1 MVAPPA
7 PILNP
12 LPQKRPRA
20 TIPRAEQTEEAAV
33 PDGPG
38 VRVEQDGPVRVVTI
52 DRPERRN
59 AVDGPAAAALA
70 DAFRAFDRDPGAS
83 VAVLTGAGGAFCAG
97 ADLKAIAAGQPPR
110 VAADGDGPMGPT
122 RLRLSKP
129 VLAAI
134 EGPAVAGGLE
144 LALWCDLRV
153 AAEGATLGVLNRRF
167 GVPLIDLGTVRLP
180 RIVGHGRAMD
190 LILTGRAVGAA
201 EALAIGLVDRVVPD
215 GEALTAALAL
225 ARDLAALPQAGLRN
239 DRLSAIEQWGLSEAE
254 ALANELRRG
263 TATLASGEAA
273 AGATG
278 FAAGQGRHGGALPPN
293 SGAETR
299 Q

>member
-1 MVAPPA
+1 VAG
-7 PILNP
+7 
-12 LPQKRPRA
+12 
-20 TIPRAEQTEEAAV
+20 
-33 PDGPG
+33 GPG
-38 VRVEQDGPVRVVTI
+38 VRVERDGPVTVVTI

-59 AVDGPAAAALA
+59 AVDAPAAAALA
-70 DAFRAFDRDPGAS
+70 GAFRDFDADPAAA

-97 ADLKAIAAGQPPR
+97 ADLKAVAAGQPPR

-167 GVPLIDLGTVRLP
+167 GVPLVDLGTIRLP
-180 RIVGHGRAMD
+180 RMVGQGRALD

-201 EALAIGLVDRVVPD
+201 EALAMGLVNRVVPD
-215 GEALTAALAL
+215 GGALAAAVGL
-225 ARDLAALPQAGLRN
+225 ARELAALPQTALRH
-239 DRLSAIEQWGLSEAE
+239 DRLSAIEQWDLPEPEAV
-254 ALANELRRG
+254 ANELRHG
-263 TATLASGEAA
+263 LATLASGEAA
-273 AGATG
+273 AGAAG
-278 FAAGQGRHGGALPPN
+278 FAAGQGRHGAAVPPN
-293 SGAETR
+293 QGSET

>member
-1 MVAPPA
+1 M
-7 PILNP
+7 
-12 LPQKRPRA
+12 
-20 TIPRAEQTEEAAV
+20 T
-33 PDGPG
+33 DGTG
-38 VRVEQDGPVRVVTI
+38 VRVERDGPVTVVTI

-70 DAFRAFDRDPGAS
+70 GAFREFDRDPGAS

-97 ADLKAIAAGQPPR
+97 ADLKAIAEGNPPR

-167 GVPLIDLGTVRLP
+167 GVPLIDLGTIRLP
-180 RIVGHGRAMD
+180 RIVGHGRALD

-201 EALAIGLVDRVVPD
+201 EALTMGLVNRVVPD
-215 GEALTAALAL
+215 GRALAATVEL
-225 ARDLAALPQAGLRN
+225 AHQLAALPQTALRN
-239 DRLSAIEQWGLSEAE
+239 DRLSALEQWDLPEAE
-254 ALANELRRG
+254 AVANELRRG
-263 TATLASGEAA
+263 LATLASGETA
-273 AGATG
+273 AGAAS
-278 FAAGQGRHGGALPPN
+278 FAAGQGRSGGALPPN
-293 SGAETR
+293 PEAETR
-299 Q
+299 